1 MISNNVVGLA
11 QVADFD
17 CPSCDCKGTVI
28 AINDEGEL
36 GRQQKLFTH
45 EYNRRMA
52 DWESKVVKVR
62 PRKTKYSQQQY
73 ACSCSRM
80 ITMRGDILYSTCKDC
95 IANGNAI
102 PDCPTC
108 KCQCFTGVFLFKDV
122 QAMVVKKLQLEESKA
137 RACNPDVNERAHLNL
152 GKLLATAVHDGISRL
167 QDSNSIIDKSN
178 VLSAAAGHL
187 SPLQLPSEEE
197 LPVFQQHVPLTTRLR
212 ATEEDVWQALNAD
225 PRKKG
230 KRHSQNGLR

>member
-62 PRKTKYSQQQY
+62 PRKTKYPQQQY

-80 ITMRGDILYSTCKDC
+80 ITMHGDILSSTCKDC
-95 IANGNAI
+95 IANGDAI

-108 KCQCFTGVFLFKDV
+108 KCQCFNGVFLFKDV
-122 QAMVVKKLQLEESKA
+122 QAMAVKKLQLEESKA
-137 RACNPDVNERAHLNL
+137 CACIPDVNERAHLNL
-152 GKLLATAVHDGISRL
+152 GMLLATAVHDGISRL
-167 QDSNSIIDKSN
+167 QDSNSAINESN
-178 VLSAAAGHL
+178 VLFAAAGHL
-187 SPLQLPSEEE
+187 PRLQLPSEEE
-197 LPVFQQHVPLTTRLR
+197 LHVFQQHVPLTARLC
-212 ATEEDVWQALNAD
+212 ATGEDVRQALNAD

-230 KRHSQNGLR
+230 KRHSQNCLR